1 LEEGFQEM
9 AGGHDL
15 ANGAESFHFAL
26 WRPDGGGVGPALT
39 IADRAYAPKP
49 GAPARPAIVRE
60 ACQQLAGERRTLEKR
75 YLHKIANT
83 TDPDDYASLKEPTS
97 RSLLER
103 RLDSFPQLCT
113 AVGLLNVSGH
123 VFFPKSTQGISLAVA
138 ARQDH

>member
-1 LEEGFQEM
+1 MTLRKVIKTRASFPSEEATPEAAVPGLDECFQEM
-9 AGGHDL
+9 EGGNHL

-75 YLHKIANT
+75 YL
-83 TDPDDYASLKEPTS
+83 L
-97 RSLLER
+97 
-103 RLDSFPQLCT
+103 
-113 AVGLLNVSGH
+113 
-123 VFFPKSTQGISLAVA
+123 TQNRKHYLYGQAWIFGAPLGIN
-138 ARQDH
+138 